1 MDNFGGVC
9 VVKWGEVVE
18 SGVKFNFFCNVS
30 RSEVTICLS
39 FQENM
44 SVK

>member
-1 MDNFGGVC
+1 MDNFEGVC
-9 VVKWGEVVE
+9 VVKWGKVVE
-18 SGVKFNFFCNVS
+18 SGVNFNFFCNVS
-30 RSEVTICLS
+30 RIEIIVCHS